1 MLELKPML
9 IRRIVVG
16 PLETNC
22 YIVADSSRKGVIID
36 PGADDQLI
44 LDEASQFDI
53 KMILLTHGH
62 ADHISALKKVKE
74 VTRAPFAIHSLD
86 VSLLGPNGLNYV
98 INPNFSPLPP
108 PDKLLVDNDEINIG
122 ELIIKALHTPGHSP
136 GSLCFLINN
145 VLFSGDILFYLGI
158 GRTDLGGDFSML
170 ISSIKDKLMI
180 LADDI
185 KVYPGHGPTTT
196 VGTERRGNPFLS
208 SII

>member
-22 YIVADSSRKGVIID
+22 YIVADSSGKGVIID

-44 LDEASQFDI
+44 LNEASQFDI

-62 ADHISALKKVKE
+62 ADHISALKKVRE
-74 VTRAPFAIHSLD
+74 VARAPFAIHPLD
-86 VSLLGPNGLNYV
+86 VSLLGPKSLNYV

-136 GSLCFLINN
+136 GSSCFLINN
-145 VLFSGDILFYLGI
+145 VLFSGDTLFYLGI
-158 GRTDLGGDFSML
+158 GRIDLGGDFSML
-170 ISSIKDKLMI
+170 IDSIKNKLMI
-180 LADDI
+180 LDDDI
-185 KVYPGHGPTTT
+185 KVYPGHGPETTI
-196 VGTERRGNPFLS
+196 GTERRGNPFLS